1 MGSSMAEKSRESKAD
16 DDGKGGSQDANMS
29 TNGSDVED
37 GEKPNDTG
45 LQARD
50 GASVG
55 AVADG
60 NVPGAKGKW
69 SNGSPV
75 KGAGNK
81 SYGKPE
87 AAFKDMSSPT
97 FEELANF
104 DRTRSFFMLKKDR
117 NVENIINIASFE
129 EVNKSDAFFRLKP
142 VGGWKLLESHPNIHM
157 TYIGVAEDV
166 STEGAKMLMEIFA
179 KRISLPHNSPPLFQ
193 GVDIE
198 GQINT
203 SSRNHIETVVYFSHK
218 PNLDD
223 LSKFI
228 IKLVKGNE
236 KLLAILGCE
245 NHVVVRS
252 QLQLT
257 NCVGVATVSLIDG
270 ISSRWVHASNPIL
283 MPDSHIAERIQQSEI
298 YTSGNVR
305 ITISHLDNAV
315 IPTSFEV
322 PTLAGG
328 TKIIQVK
335 RMFQYEKR
343 RRAPAA
349 SFEPPA
355 EPEATDP
362 ESHPLYRTRLCKK
375 LPECP
380 YKDKCW
386 FAHEKVQLRTKPTG
400 SSKASDSSSSEAPN
414 QSQNIATAPSSVFEN
429 SAKNNFSPSEAS
441 TQSGNIATEQR
452 SLAISFT
459 RTEAVPPVLD
469 NVSQED
475 PFTVSINGK
484 TAPCGQPRFLGTTD
498 PIVVSKAATVSGN
511 HLPVLNTPQP
521 ARVPPVMQNHLPT
534 SSAQFPQQQLRDGE
548 TNTPMSR
555 KTKNSDRSPHNISPN
570 ETLRKPKEQRSQLPA
585 QSLATNAAAA
595 AAIAAIFTHK
605 PFGTSDVP
613 GVAKRGGNRSSNNI
627 NAPHQV
633 RNNNRQLPIAP
644 SFGATGPK
652 KF

>member
-1 MGSSMAEKSRESKAD
+1 MAEKSRESKAD

-45 LQARD
+45 LQASD

-142 VGGWKLLESHPNIHM
+142 VGGWKLLESLPNIHM

-257 NCVGVATVSLIDG
+257 NCVGVATVSLIDR

-349 SFEPPA
+349 SSEPPA

-362 ESHPLYRTRLCKK
+362 ESHPLYRTRMCKK

-400 SSKASDSSSSEAPN
+400 SSKASDSSSSGAPN

-441 TQSGNIATEQR
+441 TQGGNIATEQH
-452 SLAISFT
+452 SLATSFT
-459 RTEAVPPVLD
+459 KTVVLPPGMD
-469 NVSQED
+469 NVPLDLTHVQSLSGLSSSLSNSATSPNAED
-475 PFTVSINGK
+475 DPSHEGLFIVSKNGK
-484 TAPCGQPRFLGTTD
+484 TASCGQPRYPASMVQID
-498 PIVVSKAATVSGN
+498 VSKAATISGGE
-511 HLPVLNTPQP
+511 LPILYTPQH
-521 ARVPPVMQNHLPT
+521 ARVPVLQTHIPT
-534 SSAQFPQQQLRDGE
+534 SCTFP
-548 TNTPMSR
+548 T
-555 KTKNSDRSPHNISPN
+555 
-570 ETLRKPKEQRSQLPA
+570 
-585 QSLATNAAAA
+585 AA
-595 AAIAAIFTHK
+595 
-605 PFGTSDVP
+605 
-613 GVAKRGGNRSSNNI
+613 VAGG
-627 NAPHQV
+627 
-633 RNNNRQLPIAP
+633 
-644 SFGATGPK
+644 
-652 KF
+652 